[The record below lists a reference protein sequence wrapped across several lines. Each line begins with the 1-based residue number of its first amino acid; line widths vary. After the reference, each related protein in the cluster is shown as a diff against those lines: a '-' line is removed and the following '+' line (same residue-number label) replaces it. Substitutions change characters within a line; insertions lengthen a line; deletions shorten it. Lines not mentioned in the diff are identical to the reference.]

1 MTVILSCIYCGKTVL
16 NKSDNYFTDVDIF
29 PDVKTIVQNFY
40 GERK

>member
-1 MTVILSCIYCGKTVL
+1 MTAIISCICCGKTTL
-16 NKSDNYFTDVDIF
+16 NKSDNHFIDVNIF